1 MTCVVQERTD
11 EPTMDLHTLA
21 ESLELPDGYRV
32 EIINGSITVSPTP
45 TVRHADIVTEVHE
58 SLLEVGLRAKGLRA
72 LQMITLEIAKTGDRY
87 VPDLVVMPTA
97 LARGK
102 EWDGPSWIRP
112 AEEVE
117 LVVEVVSPSSAHH
130 DWTNKAKGYAQAGVP
145 LYLVIDPKQ
154 DEVALFRQ
162 PEGDEYQEVTRALRS
177 GSVRLPKPFD
187 LHLEATDLLLSF
199 S

>member
-1 MTCVVQERTD
+1 MTCAVQERTD

-45 TVRHADIVTEVHE
+45 SARHADIVTEVHE
-58 SLLEVGLRAKGLRA
+58 SVLEGGLKAKGLRA
-72 LQMITLEIAKTGDRY
+72 VQVLTLEIAKTGDRY
-87 VPDLVVMPTA
+87 VPDLVVLPTA
-97 LARGK
+97 LVRGQG
-102 EWDGPSWIRP
+102 WDGPSWIRP
-112 AEEVE
+112 AEEAE

-130 DWTNKAKGYAQAGVP
+130 DWTNKTKGYAQAGVP

-162 PEGDEYQEVTRALRS
+162 PEGDEYREVTRVLRR
-177 GSVRLPKPFD
+177 GSVRLPQPFD
-187 LHLEATDLLLSF
+187 LKLEAADLLLSF